1 MSQIFRSYDKEIK
14 EVLWFE
20 YIVDALHKMRPEGQ
34 WSVAVSTLKQDHLG
48 LNPGSADC

>member
-20 YIVDALHKMRPEGQ
+20 YIVDALHLK
-34 WSVAVSTLKQDHLG
+34 AVSAFLLQLE
-48 LNPGSADC
+48 